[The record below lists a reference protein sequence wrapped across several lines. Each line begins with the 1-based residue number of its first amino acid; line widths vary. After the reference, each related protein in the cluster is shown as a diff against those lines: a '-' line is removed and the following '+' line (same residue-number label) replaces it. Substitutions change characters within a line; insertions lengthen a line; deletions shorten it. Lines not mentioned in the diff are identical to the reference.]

1 MRVLKINHSAVVDAW
16 RERERALG
24 RLGVDVLTLSA
35 RVWNEGGVPVRL
47 APRPGEQVQG
57 LRTVGRHPALF
68 LYDPVPLWR
77 ALGRRWDVIDL
88 HEEPFS
94 LGTAEVL
101 LLRTLRRVRT
111 PCVLYSAQNIRKRY
125 PVPFRWFERWALSHA
140 SGLSVCNAEAGR
152 ICEQKGLAA
161 AARLIPLGVDL
172 SRFRAEDRPP
182 PGDPGVVVGYAGRL
196 EEHKGVGVLLDAVA
210 REPRLRLR
218 IAGAGADADAL
229 RNRASAPS
237 LAGRVEFVGPL
248 DADGLARF
256 YRSVHVVAV
265 PSLTTPS
272 WKEQFGRVVVEA
284 MACGAPVVASDS
296 GALPDVVEHAGVL
309 VPEGDPEALADA
321 LVRVGTDPDLSAEL
335 REAGLR
341 RAEACDWR
349 RVAERYVDLYRSA
362 LHRGPAGR
370 DDRAGERGVEVIV
383 VAYGAPDLLVRALEP
398 LGSLPVTVVDNS
410 SSPAVRRVAEAA
422 GVRYLDPGRNA
433 GFAAGVNLG
442 LAHRQ
447 LPDAD
452 VLLVNPDARIEVA
465 EVIALHRALLA
476 DESLAAVAPGQ
487 VDDEGRR
494 QRVAWPFPS
503 PAGTWMEAFGLG
515 RLRRSAGFVTGSVL
529 LLRAEA
535 LHQVGGFDER
545 FFLYAEET
553 DWQYRAV
560 RLGWR
565 VSLVDELRATHVGAA
580 TSTDPAR
587 RERHF
592 HASQERYLR
601 KHFGAW
607 GWQVARAGQLAGAG
621 VRAVVLPR
629 ERARAARDRARLY
642 ADGPVRAE
650 TRMIG
655 AAE

>member
-24 RLGVDVLTLSA
+24 RLGVDVLTVSA

-47 APRPGEQVQG
+47 APQPGEQVQG
-57 LRTVGRHPALF
+57 VRTLGTHPALF

-77 ALGRRWDVIDL
+77 ALGERWDVIDL
-88 HEEPFS
+88 HEEPFA
-94 LGTAEVL
+94 LCTAEVL
-101 LLRTLRRVRT
+101 LLRALRGVST
-111 PCVLYSAQNIRKRY
+111 PYVLYSAQNIRKRY

-140 SGLSVCNAEAGR
+140 AGLSACNAEAGH
-152 ICEQKGLAA
+152 ICEDKGLPA
-161 AARLIPLGVDL
+161 AARLIPLGVDVAL
-172 SRFRAEDRPP
+172 FRPADRPP
-182 PGDPGVVVGYAGRL
+182 PLDAGVVVGYAGRL
-196 EEHKGVGVLLDAVA
+196 EAHKGVGVLLDAVEL
-210 REPRLRLR
+210 EPRLRVR
-218 IAGAGADADAL
+218 IAGAGPDADAL
-229 RNRASAPS
+229 RRRASGS
-237 LAGRVEFVGPL
+237 RLEGRVEFVGPL

-265 PSLTTPS
+265 PSLTTGS

-284 MACGAPVVASDS
+284 MACGVPVVASAS
-296 GALPDVVEHAGVL
+296 GALPDLVEGAGVL
-309 VPEGDPEALADA
+309 VPEGDPAALADA
-321 LVRVGTDPDLSAEL
+321 LVRVGADPDLSAAL

-341 RAEACDWR
+341 RAAGCDWG
-349 RVAERYVDLYRSA
+349 RVAEQYVDLYRSA
-362 LHRGPAGR
+362 LHRGPATAG
-370 DDRAGERGVEVIV
+370 AEPGERGVEVIV
-383 VAYGAPDLLVRALEP
+383 VAYGAPELLARALEP
-398 LGSLPVTVVDNS
+398 LGALPVTVVDNS
-410 SSPAVRRVAEAA
+410 SSPEVRRVAESA
-422 GVRYLDPGRNA
+422 GVRYLDPGRNG

-447 LPDAD
+447 LPDGD
-452 VLLVNPDARIEVA
+452 VLLVNPDARVEPA
-465 EVIALHRALLA
+465 DVIALHRALLA
-476 DESLAAVAPGQ
+476 DESLAAVAPAQ
-487 VDDEGRR
+487 VDDDGRP

-503 PAGTWMEAFGLG
+503 PAGTWVEALGLA
-515 RLRRSAGFVTGSVL
+515 RFRRSTGFVTGSVL

-535 LHQVGGFDER
+535 LHQLGGFDER

-565 VSLVDELRATHVGAA
+565 VALVGGLSATHVGAA

-621 VRAVVLPR
+621 VRTLVLPGP
-629 ERARAARDRARLY
+629 RARAAWERARLY
-642 ADGPVRAE
+642 AEGPVRAE
-650 TRMIG
+650 SWMSG
-655 AAE
+655 AAG